1 MRKKLAFMML
11 AFCIVMVSIIGLTSC
26 NLSTSVEF
34 EVQFIVDEE
43 VYATVETS
51 GNEAIVMPENPEK
64 EGYTF
69 DGWYWDKD
77 TWERPFTGNSL
88 LNEPLLSDM
97 VVYAKW
103 LEEDITKS
111 YTVSF
116 DSFGGSAVSDVTVLY
131 GNLLT
136 EPSEPMRTG
145 YIFAGWYKDADLSTQ
160 WNFSADTVTKNI
172 TLYANW
178 SAIEYSIIYQNTDG
192 AINTNP
198 VKFTVEDETITLVA
212 AQKEGYTFEGWY
224 NGEKKVTEIVKG
236 TYGNIT
242 LTAKW
247 IGFALGAIEYDEDKR
262 VISIHDTINAAL
274 FNAVCFDTEGK
285 PATFTAT
292 VNGTVEAGKTIDV
305 CLTATS
311 GNKSKQVT
319 ITDIQVYGTPTV
331 ELANSDSGYTLT
343 PSANIE
349 SLFIVKDSFGNEISY
364 TVTADT
370 ELAAGQ
376 TVNITVTAT
385 DIAGNTLEQTYK
397 FGVISDEYLSWV
409 HYYVNNIL
417 WKSEFITDDTLSLP
431 EVPNGM
437 MFAGWVDAEGK
448 RYTNAAGELLISLEE
463 YMELYAVFYSE
474 GYTPIS
480 LSEELKNISM
490 NGKYVLICDID
501 LGGVEWIPLGTSD
514 SPFIGEFDG
523 NGFTISNFTITTTSN
538 GYVGLFGYNRGTT
551 KNLGVENFT
560 IDVSRSGTL
569 YVGGLTGYN
578 SGSILNSYAMGEM
591 NATSI
596 TNTSF
601 SFETNVGGLVGYNEE
616 GTIINS
622 YATGDVGA
630 TFIFTPTSFFLD
642 VNGGGLV
649 GYNEGGTII
658 NSYAAG
664 DVSIS
669 SYFTANAG
677 GLAGYNEGGTI
688 TNSYA
693 MGDVSLLSTTVFYV
707 SRGYA
712 GGLVGVNSG
721 SVTNNYATGKVN
733 VSPYY
738 IACAGGLMGY
748 NHGTGAIANSYATG
762 DVGVTFITPD
772 ESVESV
778 SSNAIAGGLVG
789 QNYGAIANC
798 YATGDVSAFSYD
810 ITSAGG
816 LAAQNYG
823 AIANCYA
830 TGEVR
835 VSCHYD
841 NVFAG
846 GLVGF
851 YEGETETI
859 INSYRY
865 SGQVFTVKQG
875 KVTSSVPTNTLG
887 AEQGLVALQSVSFHI
902 STLGWSADDWIFT
915 EGDFPTLKN
924 VGII

>member
-247 IGFALGAIEYDEDKR
+247 IEFALGAIEYDEDKR
-262 VISIHDTINAAL
+262 AISIHDTINAAL

-385 DIAGNTLEQTYK
+385 DIAGNTLGKTYL
-397 FGVISDEYLSWV
+397 FGVLPLEEQFVSLFVDSKP
-409 HYYVNNIL
+409 
-417 WKSEFITDDTLSLP
+417 WKGELIVDDTISIP
-431 EVPNGM
+431 EVPAGM
-437 MFAGWVDAEGK
+437 IFAGWVDTDGT
-448 RYTNAAGELLISLEE
+448 RYTDGTGMLLETVRE
-463 YMELYAVFYSE
+463 YKILYAVFCPE

-480 LSEELKNISM
+480 SSEEFKIISM
-490 NGKYVLICDID
+490 SGKYALICDID
-501 LGGVEWIPLGTSD
+501 LGGVEWTPLGTS
-514 SPFIGEFDG
+514 SLPFIGEFDG
-523 NGFTISNFTITTTSN
+523 NGFTISNFTIKKVS
-538 GYVGLFGYNRGTT
+538 GYVGLFGYNSGTI
-551 KNLGVENFT
+551 KNLGIENFT
-560 IDVSRSGTL
+560 ID
-569 YVGGLTGYN
+569 
-578 SGSILNSYAMGEM
+578 
-591 NATSI
+591 
-596 TNTSF
+596 
-601 SFETNVGGLVGYNEE
+601 
-616 GTIINS
+616 INYS
-622 YATGDVGA
+622 
-630 TFIFTPTSFFLD
+630 
-642 VNGGGLV
+642 
-649 GYNEGGTII
+649 
-658 NSYAAG
+658 
-664 DVSIS
+664 DVSF
-669 SYFTANAG
+669 YVCAG
-677 GLAGYNEGGTI
+677 GLAGCNKGTI
-688 TNSYA
+688 T
-693 MGDVSLLSTTVFYV
+693 
-707 SRGYA
+707 
-712 GGLVGVNSG
+712 
-721 SVTNNYATGKVN
+721 
-733 VSPYY
+733 
-738 IACAGGLMGY
+738 
-748 NHGTGAIANSYATG
+748 
-762 DVGVTFITPD
+762 
-772 ESVESV
+772 
-778 SSNAIAGGLVG
+778 
-789 QNYGAIANC
+789 NC
-798 YATGDVSAFSYD
+798 YATGDVSASTFSAYAA
-810 ITSAGG
+810 AGG
-816 LAAQNYG
+816 LAGDNG
-823 AIANCYA
+823 DGTITNCYA
-830 TGEVR
+830 TGD
-835 VSCHYD
+835 VSAIAVSAYAY
-841 NVFAG
+841 AG
-846 GLVGF
+846 GLVGNNGGYTIKNCYATGDVSAISASDSTSSSAYAGGLVGSNGGYTIKNCYATGDVSATSDSYNVYAGGLLGKNQRGAITNCYATGDVSATTTRSYYF
-851 YEGETETI
+851 ASAGGLVGRTEDGTIKNCYATGNVSATADYTISSHSGYFADAGALVGLLVNAEDNI
-859 INSYRY
+859 INSYCY
-865 SGQVFTVKQG
+865 SGQIFYRNEDSWIYSTASNSIGIAK
-875 KVTSSVPTNTLG
+875 TLS
-887 AEQGLVALQSVSFHI
+887 ELQSVSFHI